1 MNSKENWKII
11 LRYWQVNVNEFN
23 NLTYTQY
30 ISKEMKTYI
39 EKNSKIYPL
48 LVE

>member
-1 MNSKENWKII
+1 MNSKDDWKII
-11 LRYWQVNVNEFN
+11 LRHRQVNVNEFN
-23 NLTYTQY
+23 NLSYTQY
-30 ISKEMKTYI
+30 ISIEMKIYI